1 MRQLILKLFKIERY
15 GVGLKPKVLVL
26 DDDRLALELYSREL
40 NAYYQI
46 TTSESISEARRNL
59 RSSDY
64 DAMIIEPAV
73 NDGEGWALLGEIF
86 SSPAPPMVII
96 CSVEDERKAG
106 LEQGA
111 HAFLVKPVLPTA
123 LHTLLDQILD
133 KKSSQIVHKLEKGYD

>member
-1 MRQLILKLFKIERY
+1 LKL
-15 GVGLKPKVLVL
+15 KVLVL

-40 NAYYQI
+40 NDHYQI
-46 TTSESISEARRNL
+46 TTSESITETRRNL
-59 RSSDY
+59 RINHY
-64 DAMIIEPAV
+64 DVVIIEPAV

-96 CSVEDERKAG
+96 CSVEDERKVG

-111 HAFLVKPVLPTA
+111 HAFVVKPVLPTT

-133 KKSSQIVHKLEKGYD
+133 KRSSQIAHKLEKGYD